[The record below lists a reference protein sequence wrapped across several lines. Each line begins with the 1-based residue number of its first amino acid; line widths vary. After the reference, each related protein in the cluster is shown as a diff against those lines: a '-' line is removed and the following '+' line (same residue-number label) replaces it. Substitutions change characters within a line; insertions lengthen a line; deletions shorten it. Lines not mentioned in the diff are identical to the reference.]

1 MLELFLKEGIM
12 MDLKKNGEFIA
23 KLRKE
28 KKLTQEQ
35 LADRMGVSINAVSKW
50 ERGLSFPD
58 VSLLKKLCCEL
69 GISIEELINGEKD
82 NSIEATEKAIISVVK
97 AKEITRKKIKYVIII
112 FVFLVF
118 ILIIMGVIGYRNK
131 DNELEKYYER
141 NYQMTFVA
149 RDVEAFLKYRY
160 NGEYPDYY
168 GGMYISDNALNLI
181 VQIVKDKLPQSGT
194 REYYYYNELFT
205 VDKNIKIEYVE
216 NSYKDLEEV
225 YNKINDYLSFKQP
238 LKDFNSV
245 RIDIYKNM
253 VVVNYVEINK
263 EVINEFKEKV
273 IDSEVVLFESTLEN
287 IDISDRCINYPEEI
301 GDEILESHGDLLIS
315 IHTGNKDY
323 VPVTLSIYDDGTYE
337 LFTTYEDCRPGR
349 MCTSILKYS
358 KSIKGTYDYD
368 IEKIL
373 EFSTNANDKTYDMNN
388 LPEYEIYLG
397 DKYLEK
403 YDSLMFTVEKNKK
416 NKYLDEFL
424 KMIKVDLSKCA
435 KPEYKD

>member
-1 MLELFLKEGIM
+1 M
-12 MDLKKNGEFIA
+12 MNLKKNGEFIA
-23 KLRKE
+23 KLRKG

-35 LADRMGVSINAVSKW
+35 LAEKMGVSINAVSKW

-69 GISIEELINGEKD
+69 GISIEELINGEK
-82 NSIEATEKAIISVVK
+82 NQGIEATEKAIISVVK
-97 AKEITRKKIKYVIII
+97 TKDKVRKKIKYVVI
-112 FVFLVF
+112 VFCLL
-118 ILIIMGVIGYRNK
+118 ILILLTVGIIGYKNK

-149 RDVEAFLKYRY
+149 RDVEAFLKYRHD
-160 NGEYPDYY
+160 GEYPEYY
-168 GGMYISDNALNLI
+168 GGMYISDNADNLM
-181 VQIVKDKLPQSGT
+181 VQIVKDKIPKQGT
-194 REYYYYNELFT
+194 QEYFYYNELYT
-205 VDKNIKIEYVE
+205 VDKRIKIEYVKY
-216 NSYKDLEEV
+216 SYQELEEIYNKMNDYFLNNEVFKDLNSLYIDV
-225 YNKINDYLSFKQP
+225 YRN
-238 LKDFNSV
+238 
-245 RIDIYKNM
+245 R

-323 VPVTLSIYDDGTYE
+323 VPVTLSIYDDGKYE
-337 LFTTYEDCRPGR
+337 LFTAYESCRPGR

-358 KSIKGTYDYD
+358 KSIKGIYNYD

-373 EFSTNANDKTYDMNN
+373 EFSTNADDKSYDMNN

-397 DKYLEK
+397 DKYREK
-403 YDSLMFTVEKNKK
+403 YDSLMFTIEKNNK

-424 KMIKVDLSKCA
+424 KKIDVDLSKCA
-435 KPEYKD
+435 KPEYND